1 MLEVLKYT
9 IPALVVL
16 LASWLATEKQMK
28 NEATRR
34 NFELRKQSQKIISS
48 VRLQAYE
55 RFTLYL
61 ERMEPSRMLLR
72 LDVGA
77 LTCQQLQQQLL
88 EIIRTEFDHNL
99 SQQIYISDEA
109 WSGIVMAKEEMLRFV
124 NTCSQQ
130 FAATDVAMMMAQ
142 LLISSYAMNG
152 ETPTQ
157 RALEKLKEEVRTLL

>member
-1 MLEVLKYT
+1 MIEVLKYT

-28 NEATRR
+28 NEAARR

-72 LDVGA
+72 LDVSA

-130 FAATDVAMMMAQ
+130 FAATDDAMMMAK

>member
-28 NEATRR
+28 NEAARR
-34 NFELRKQSQKIISS
+34 IFELKKQSQKIISS

-88 EIIRTEFDHNL
+88 EIIRSEFDHNL
-99 SQQIYISDEA
+99 SQQIYISEEA
-109 WSGIVMAKEEMLRFV
+109 WSGIVVAKEEMLRFV
-124 NTCSQQ
+124 NTCAQQ
-130 FAATDVAMMMAQ
+130 FAATDDAMMMAK
-142 LLISSYAMNG
+142 LLISSYSMNG

-157 RALEKLKEEVRTLL
+157 RALSKLKEEVRTLL

>member
-28 NEATRR
+28 NEAARR
-34 NFELRKQSQKIISS
+34 NFELKKQSQKIISS

-88 EIIRTEFDHNL
+88 EIIRSEFDHNL

-109 WSGIVMAKEEMLRFV
+109 WSGIVVAKEEMLRFV
-124 NTCSQQ
+124 NTCAQQ
-130 FAATDVAMMMAQ
+130 FAATDDAMMMAK
-142 LLISSYAMNG
+142 LLISSYSMNG

-157 RALEKLKEEVRTLL
+157 RALSKLKEEVRTLL